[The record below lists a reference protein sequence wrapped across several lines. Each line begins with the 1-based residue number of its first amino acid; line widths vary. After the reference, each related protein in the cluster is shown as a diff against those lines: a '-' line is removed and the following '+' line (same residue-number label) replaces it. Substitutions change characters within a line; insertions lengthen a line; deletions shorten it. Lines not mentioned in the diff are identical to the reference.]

1 MEYAATDDEGQ
12 SRARSFSTG
21 LERLGWL
28 EGRNL
33 RTEWRWTG
41 GDSALY
47 DRYATELVSLNPE
60 VLVAAGSLS
69 VNALRQRAKEIPI
82 VFVNVTDPV
91 GQGFAKS
98 LARPGGNIT
107 GFSVYDPPMVG
118 KWLEMLSQIT
128 PPLGR
133 VAILFNPDTPYAGLY
148 LKAINEAAPKIGVMV
163 YSAPCRDDYDIDA
176 MLADTARRQGGGFLV
191 LPSVFTDTH
200 RNAIVSLAASK
211 RLPAVYPYRFFAV
224 SGGLMSYGVDQSDLY
239 HRSAA
244 YVDQIL
250 RGAKPADLPVQAPTK
265 FEMILNRKSATALGV
280 AFPSAL
286 LARADEVIE

>member
-1 MEYAATDDEGQ
+1 
-12 SRARSFSTG
+12 
-21 LERLGWL
+21 
-28 EGRNL
+28 
-33 RTEWRWTG
+33 
-41 GDSALY
+41 
-47 DRYATELVSLNPE
+47 
-60 VLVAAGSLS
+60 
-69 VNALRQRAKEIPI
+69 

-91 GQGFAKS
+91 GQGFVKS
-98 LARPGGNIT
+98 LAHPGGNIT

-128 PPLGR
+128 PSVGR
-133 VAILFNPDTPYAGLY
+133 VGILFNPDTPYAGLY
-148 LKAINEAAPKIGVMV
+148 LDAINEAAPKIGVPV
-163 YSAPCRDDYDIDA
+163 YSAPCRDDHDIDA
-176 MLADTARRQGGGFLV
+176 VLADAARSQGSGFLV

-211 RLPAVYPYRFFAV
+211 GLPAVYPYRFFAV

-239 HRSAA
+239 RRSAT

-250 RGAKPADLPVQAPTK
+250 RGAKSADLPIQAPTK
-265 FEMILNRKSATALGV
+265 FEMTLNRKSATALGV